1 MKTINI
7 TLNEENLDDLLHII
21 FIYESYCARNNYPAM
36 GKAATYLREYIKQCS
51 E

>member
-21 FIYESYCARNNYPAM
+21 FIYETRCLIEDQMAM
-36 GKAATYLREYIKQCS
+36 YKVASELRKYIKQCS